1 MGVCLQIVKNL
12 FFQYIIESTMAQI
25 AMTMI
30 AIAEISINLLLLIFF
45 SFYHRLTSV
54 LLFPST
60 QRMEVTPPCNR
71 RYALS

>member
-1 MGVCLQIVKNL
+1 
-12 FFQYIIESTMAQI
+12 MAQI

-30 AIAEISINLLLLIFF
+30 AIAEISINLLLIFF
-45 SFYHRLTSV
+45 FILSPSYVCPALS
-54 LLFPST
+54 ST